1 MLCPFSV
8 GLTLAP
14 KGIFEVGP
22 SGNRT
27 HLPVSFSHAE
37 GGNQK
42 VPGMLGSGLNCDPL
56 LRRAKAQAEGVA
68 RPPGEGPGGWMVEG
82 TVLHRRVS

>member
-42 VPGMLGSGLNCDPL
+42 VPGMLGSGLN
-56 LRRAKAQAEGVA
+56 
-68 RPPGEGPGGWMVEG
+68 
-82 TVLHRRVS
+82 